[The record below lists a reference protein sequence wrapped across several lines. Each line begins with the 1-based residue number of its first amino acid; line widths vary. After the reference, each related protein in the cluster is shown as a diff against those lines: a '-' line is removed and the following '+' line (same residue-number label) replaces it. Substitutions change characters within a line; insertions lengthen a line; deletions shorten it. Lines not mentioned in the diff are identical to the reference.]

1 MTSYKEALIS
11 IIHSSN
17 NRCFNGQFEHRVTL
31 NNLDG
36 TSAPNC
42 KIYAPY
48 NTLFRGVKVCIRET
62 DKKRY
67 IIDNKCDPDDTYS
80 LEFILDLCSEWLSY
94 NKSYNIHR
102 PIEEKNDFTIKI
114 KQLLAKY
121 KLTDIIDQ
129 IINNDTIN
137 ITSLDDFNAIYNKS
151 YEYTKATETI
161 KLLVYILHEYTQD
174 ESYHLYSGYD
184 RRDLLRCMI
193 DKPKFEFTLF
203 IYNTF
208 KEVFGVTGCENISKL
223 PDLVIK
229 LIKINKHRNKCKELY
244 NAVCLFKTVYRVK
257 GKNKYE
263 DDDED
268 DDDIYTAG
276 KYVVEGGYCEQLEQ
290 YLYENND
297 DEEEQKSNK
306 FSVNLY
312 NKDHLYVDNENII
325 KFKDDLIYW
334 LPHIVNY
341 PGLYS
346 YTNDIQ
352 LINQL
357 ITTFDNPN
365 QFYSKCLVMNIVYLL
380 TGYKDYKSNKLASS
394 TIPKYFCNRRSE
406 RWKAYF
412 DDRDTGFKKC
422 DLINYISKS
431 ELYKQ
436 VKGIFRNF
444 SDTTAKCEKI
454 NNQWVWTEEENKY
467 CLSQQALEYLRNITD
482 KKINKIIVK
491 LTKEGFLT
499 TFNENIYVAE
509 VFKSLNKCVEFFYN
523 RINDDEIDLLESQ
536 YYEPAGS
543 FKTKQQEAVT
553 NISASSTSIVRGFPG
568 TGKTDILISE
578 ICSNNT
584 KTDDVWV
591 LTPTGKATSN
601 IIGKCSEHSVCD
613 QLQPNNRESKLI
625 ISTMASVKCKIKY
638 IPTFTKQLGNITLYI
653 DEAGMIGCHQFS
665 QFLETLSHNDIIIKK
680 IVLFGDTNQL
690 PPVRDKCKT
699 SILQEYINV
708 INTEFYSD
716 IKQDFNNIPNLST
729 LDEIVRSDNQE
740 MCEMFKDISTGDTKR
755 LRKLIQEDNV
765 IKCISQ
771 YNFKKLEKDIYK
783 EPVPLILTL
792 KNDTVNKLNKTF
804 QSIHHGGIRKKD
816 CYKAHNSDWEFKK
829 NNYLEG
835 DKVMNLK
842 NIKVEYDKDI
852 EGHPLTELLSNG
864 EIGEVLEVR
873 FDDENNKI
881 VKVSYKSLKNIAAH
895 EHYDNL
901 RHAYAVTVHKSQG
914 GEANTV
920 VFVDSY
926 GDSRRDSAR
935 NSGRDSGRDSARDS
949 DSTWGSSREVIYTG
963 LTRAKNNIIIV
974 SNNINN
980 FYKVLENKET
990 PPIKS
995 GFTDIFISK
1004 FDICDE
1010 GSSDIEITSN

>member
-80 LEFILDLCSEWLSY
+80 LEFILDLCSDWLSY
-94 NKSYNIHR
+94 NKSYDIHR

-114 KQLLAKY
+114 KQLLTKY
-121 KLTDIIDQ
+121 KLTEIIGQ
-129 IINNDTIN
+129 IMNYDD
-137 ITSLDDFNAIYNKS
+137 SQMKSPDDFNAIYNKS

-174 ESYHLYSGYD
+174 DSYHLYAGYD

-208 KEVFGVTGCENISKL
+208 KEVFGIHNCENISKL
-223 PDLVIK
+223 PNLVIK
-229 LIKINKHRNKCKELY
+229 LIKSNNHINKCKELY
-244 NAVCLFKTVYRVK
+244 NALCLFKTVYRLK

-263 DDDED
+263 EDDEE
-268 DDDIYTAG
+268 DDDIYTKG
-276 KYVVEGGYCEQLEQ
+276 TYVVEGGYCEQLEQ
-290 YLYENND
+290 YLYEHDD
-297 DEEEQKSNK
+297 DEEEHKSNK

-312 NKDHLYVDNENII
+312 NKDHLHIDNENII
-325 KFKDDLIYW
+325 RFKDELVFW
-334 LPHIVNY
+334 LPRIVNY

-380 TGYKDYKSNKLASS
+380 TGYKDYNSNKLASS
-394 TIPKYFCNRRSE
+394 TIPKYFSGKKSQ
-406 RWKAYF
+406 RWKTYF
-412 DDRDTGFKKC
+412 DDRTTGFKKC

-431 ELYKQ
+431 ELCKH
-436 VKGIFRNF
+436 VKGIFKNF
-444 SDTTAKCEKI
+444 SDSIDKCEKK
-454 NNQWVWTEEENKY
+454 NSNFTWSEEPNKY
-467 CLSQQALEYLRNITD
+467 CLAEEALQYLHDITD
-482 KKINKIIVK
+482 KKITKIIVK

-499 TFNENIYVAE
+499 IFNENIYVTE
-509 VFKSLNKCVEFFYN
+509 VFKSLNKCVEFFSN
-523 RINDDEIDLLESQ
+523 RINNDEIDFEEAE
-536 YYEPAGS
+536 Y
-543 FKTKQQEAVT
+543 FKDDCDYKEAQQDAAT
-553 NISASSTSIVRGFPG
+553 NISKSSTSIVRGYPG

-584 KTDDVWV
+584 KNNDVWV

-601 IIGKCSEHSVCD
+601 IIGKCSELTD
-613 QLQPNNRESKLI
+613 LQPNDRESKLI
-625 ISTMASVKCKIKY
+625 ISTMASVRCKIKY
-638 IPTFTKQLGNITLYI
+638 VPSFSKKLGSITLYI
-653 DEAGMIGCHQFS
+653 DEAGMIGCYQFS
-665 QFLETLSHNDIIIKK
+665 QFLETIIDNEITIKK
-680 IVLFGDTNQL
+680 VVLFGDTNQL

-699 SILQEYINV
+699 SILQEYINL
-708 INTEFYSD
+708 ISTGFYSD
-716 IKQDFNNIPNLST
+716 IKEEFNNIPNLST
-729 LDEIVRSDNQE
+729 LEEIVRSDDQE
-740 MCEMFKDISTGDTKR
+740 ICEMFKDISRGDTKR
-755 LRKLIQEDNV
+755 LRKLIQEDDV
-765 IKCISQ
+765 IKCMSKHT
-771 YNFKKLEKDIYK
+771 FKMLEKDIYK
-783 EPVPLILTL
+783 EDLIILTL

-864 EIGEVLEVR
+864 EIGEVIEVR

-881 VKVSYKSLKNIAAH
+881 VKVSYESLKNIANH

-914 GEANTV
+914 GEADTV

-926 GDSRRDSAR
+926 SDSAR
-935 NSGRDSGRDSARDS
+935 DRERDS
-949 DSTWGSSREVIYTG
+949 DSTWGSSRELIYTG
-963 LTRAKNNIIIV
+963 LTRAKKNIIIV

-980 FYKVLENKET
+980 FYKVLENKQM

-995 GFTDIFISK
+995 GFKDIFISK

-1010 GSSDIEITSN
+1010 D